1 MADTDEILLGRKG
14 GLAILTI
21 NRPQAL
27 NALTLDNYRRF
38 DPALREWAAD
48 PSVHAVVV
56 RGAGERAFCAGG
68 DVRAV
73 YEAGRGISGDP
84 DLPAVFF
91 REEYELIR
99 RIHHFAKPYI
109 AIIDGITM
117 GGGAG
122 ISVNGAY
129 RVATERTLFAMPETG
144 IGLFPDVGATRF
156 LNRCPGHV
164 GRYLGLTGARVNAAD
179 ALYCGFATHAVKRDS
194 IEALLDELSREHT
207 AMEDCLRRFAVDPGP
222 APLAALQ
229 PAIDRCFAG
238 DSVEAILDALAVES
252 AGGGVDAEWAEETR
266 ASLLDQIADQP
277 QDHLAPADDRAG
289 LRPRRG
295 AHPRIP
301 ADPARHGR
309 ARLLRRRPGDADR
322 PGPQAAMAPSDSRR
336 GYRRHGRL
344 RISRRSAIASCPSP
358 RPSPQAAQAGRGS
371 DIGYPLAPL

>member
-1 MADTDEILLGRKG
+1 MSDIDEILLGRKG

-27 NALTLDNYRRF
+27 NALTLDNYRRI
-38 DPALREWAAD
+38 DPALRDWAAD

-56 RGAGERAFCAGG
+56 RGAGDRAFCAGG

-73 YEAGRGISGDP
+73 YEAGRGINGDP

-99 RIHHFAKPYI
+99 RIHHFPKPYL

-129 RVATERTLFAMPETG
+129 RIATERTLLAMPETG

-179 ALYCGFATHAVKRDS
+179 TLYCGFATHVVKHDS
-194 IEALLDELSREHT
+194 VEALLDELSHEHT
-207 AMEDCLRRFAVDPGP
+207 PVEDCVRHFAVDAGS
-222 APLAALQ
+222 APLAVLQ
-229 PAIDRCFAG
+229 PAIDRCFAK
-238 DSVEAILDALAVES
+238 DSVEAILEALGAES
-252 AGGGVDAEWAEETR
+252 AGGGADAEWSEGT
-266 ASLLDQIADQP
+266 
-277 QDHLAPADDRAG
+277 RAG
-289 LRPRRG
+289 LLTKSPTSLKITLRQLTLGRDYDL
-295 AHPRIP
+295 
-301 ADPARHGR
+301 DPALALEYRLTQHFMAGHDFYEGVR
-309 ARLLRRRPGDADR
+309 AMLIDRDRKPQWRPASLAEVTDSVVDAYFAPIGDSELRFP
-322 PGPQAAMAPSDSRR
+322 
-336 GYRRHGRL
+336 
-344 RISRRSAIASCPSP
+344 
-358 RPSPQAAQAGRGS
+358 
-371 DIGYPLAPL
+371 